1 VEKLYS
7 SKFLSSLIPLLIGTF
22 IFWQLIGYSV
32 LNPQN
37 VAWLNSGKNSD
48 MLQNYVGWHFF
59 RNDVWRFPLG
69 DNPNWGIDISNSIV
83 YSDSI
88 PLFAIFFKTFVV
100 FLPETFQY
108 FGFWLLC
115 CFCFQALFAWKIL
128 SIYTK
133 DVFILSLATVLIAFS
148 PIMLFRV
155 NMHLALAGHFLILA
169 SIYLYL
175 KPSDSFTNLRW
186 SILFTISTL
195 IHAYYV
201 AMIMPIYLASLVKT
215 LKAAMTRRE
224 LIANLFQTLLCIFVA
239 AFMSGYFVSATGETS
254 GPEYGIFRWNLAGP
268 LYPSEW
274 SFFTQT
280 LLPGRGNDEGFSYL
294 GMGVLLLV
302 LIVFFQIL
310 QNLKK
315 NLLLIVRHNYLFIS
329 IIVLMLFAM
338 SNNIAIGNYRLH
350 VELPDNVIKVFSYF
364 RSSGRMIWPV
374 LYLGLIF
381 LLVTIIRN
389 SGRKFLLSI
398 LVICACLQIIDLS
411 NGWRE
416 INFRNSEARVSI
428 NSYSSQWIDL
438 REHYDY
444 IRVIP
449 DSNHYQNAIFIGEL
463 ASTLSMKTN
472 AVYLARVDMRE
483 VQKSANKT
491 MNDILFGEVDHKT
504 LLILLDNQLQ
514 KLQSTLTSHGL
525 EVYTLDGLNIV
536 VRTNSI
542 GDEILRR
549 A

>member
-1 VEKLYS
+1 MDKLYR
-7 SKFLSSLIPLLIGTF
+7 SKLLSSLIPLLIGTF
-22 IFWQLIGYSV
+22 IFWQLIGFSV

-37 VAWLNSGKNSD
+37 VAWLNKGKNSD

-59 RNDVWRFPLG
+59 QNDVWRFPLG

-88 PLFAIFFKTFVV
+88 PLFAIFFKIFVV

-128 SIYTK
+128 SLYTK
-133 DVFILSLATVLIAFS
+133 DVLILSLATVLIVFS

-155 NMHLALAGHFLILA
+155 NMHLALTGHFLILA

-175 KPSDSFTNLRW
+175 KPSNSFTNLHW
-186 SILFTISTL
+186 SILFSISTL

-201 AMIMPIYLASLVKT
+201 AMIFPIYLASLVKT
-215 LKAAMTRRE
+215 SRTAITRRD
-224 LIANLFQTLLCIFVA
+224 LIANLLQSLLCIFVA
-239 AFMSGYFVSATGETS
+239 AFLSGYFVSATGETS

-268 LYPSEW
+268 LYPSGW
-274 SFFTQT
+274 SYFTQT

-294 GMGVLLLV
+294 GMGVLLLI
-302 LIVFFQIL
+302 LIVFLQNL

-315 NLLLIVRHNYLFIS
+315 HLILIARHNYLFIS
-329 IIVLMLFAM
+329 ITILMLFAL
-338 SNNIAIGNYRLH
+338 SNNIAIGNYRLR
-350 VELPDNVIKVFSYF
+350 VELPDNVIDVFSYF

-389 SGRKFLLSI
+389 SGRKFLISI

-411 NGWRE
+411 NGWRD
-416 INFRNSEARVSI
+416 INFRNSEARASI
-428 NSYSSQWIDL
+428 NIYSSKWMDL
-438 REHYDY
+438 RKHYDH

-449 DSNHYQNAIFIGEL
+449 DSNFYQNAIFIGEL
-463 ASTLSMKTN
+463 ASSLSMKTN
-472 AVYLARVDMRE
+472 AVYLARLDMRE
-483 VQKSANKT
+483 VQRSANKT
-491 MNDILFGEVDHKT
+491 MNEILFGNVDDKT
-504 LLILLDNQLQ
+504 LFVLLDNQLQ

-525 EVYTLDGLNIV
+525 EVHTLDGLNIV

-542 GDEILRR
+542 GDEILRS